1 MSIHISAQEGQI
13 ADIVLLPG
21 DPLRAK
27 YIAETFLEDTVCYN
41 TVRNML
47 GYTGTYKGK
56 KVSVQGTGMGMP
68 SAVLYIHELIN
79 DYGVKTLIRVGTC
92 GAIQEDVHIR
102 DVIIAQAAATDSSLI
117 FNDLAPIYFPPIGN
131 YSLISNAFNIGAEKN
146 MTVHV
151 GNVFSSDTFYHDTKD
166 TMNSMTKL
174 DVFGVDMETAG
185 LYYLASKFHVR
196 ALSILTVSDHLI
208 TGEQTTAEERQTSF
222 SEMIEVALEAAIN
235 LYL

>member
-1 MSIHISAQEGQI
+1 MSFHISAKEGQI

-27 YIAETFLEDTVCYN
+27 YIAETFLEDAVCYN

-56 KVSVQGTGMGMP
+56 KISVQGTGMGMP

-92 GAIQEDVHIR
+92 GAIQKDVHIR

-117 FNDLAPIYFPPIGN
+117 FKDLAPIYFPPIGN
-131 YSLISNAFNIGAEKN
+131 YGLISNAFNIGTEKD

-151 GNVFSSDTFYHDTKD
+151 GNVFSSDTFYNDTED

-174 DVFGVDMETAG
+174 DVLGVDMETAG

-208 TGEQTTAEERQTSF
+208 TGEQTSSDERQTSF
-222 SEMIEVALEAAIN
+222 SEMIEVALEAAIK
-235 LYL
+235 

>member
-1 MSIHISAQEGQI
+1 MSFHLNAKEGEV
-13 ADIVLLPG
+13 ADVVLLPG

-27 YIAETFLEDTVCYN
+27 YIAETFLEDAICYN

-102 DVIIAQAAATDSSLI
+102 DVIVAQAAATDSSLI
-117 FNDLAPIYFPPIGN
+117 YKDLAPIYFPPIGN
-131 YSLISNAFNIGAEKN
+131 YGLIRSAADLATEKN
-146 MTVHV
+146 INVHV
-151 GNVFSSDTFYHDTKD
+151 GNIFSSDTFYHDTED

-222 SEMIEVALEAAIN
+222 GEMIEVALEAGTK
-235 LYL
+235 

>member
-1 MSIHISAQEGQI
+1 MSFHINAEEGQI

-27 YIAETFLEDTVCYN
+27 YIAETFLEDAVCYN

-47 GYTGTYKGK
+47 GYTGTYKGR

-117 FNDLAPIYFPPIGN
+117 YKDLAPIYFPPIGN
-131 YSLISNAFNIGAEKN
+131 YGLISSAFELGTKKDL
-146 MTVHV
+146 TVHV
-151 GNVFSSDTFYHDTKD
+151 GNVFSSDTFYHDTED

-222 SEMIEVALEAAIN
+222 SDMIEVALEAAVKE
-235 LYL
+235 

>member
-1 MSIHISAQEGQI
+1 MSFHINAEEGQI

-27 YIAETFLEDTVCYN
+27 YIAETFLEDAVCYN

-47 GYTGTYKGK
+47 GYTGTYKGR

-117 FNDLAPIYFPPIGN
+117 YKDLAPIYFPPIGN
-131 YSLISNAFNIGAEKN
+131 YGLISSAFELGTKKEL
-146 MTVHV
+146 TVHV
-151 GNVFSSDTFYHDTKD
+151 GNVFSSDTFYHDTED

-222 SEMIEVALEAAIN
+222 SDMIEVALEAAVKE
-235 LYL
+235 

>member
-1 MSIHISAQEGQI
+1 MSFHISATEGQI

-27 YIAETFLEDTVCYN
+27 YIAETFLEDAVCYN

-56 KVSVQGTGMGMP
+56 KISVQGTGMGMP

-92 GAIQEDVHIR
+92 GAIQKDVHIR

-117 FNDLAPIYFPPIGN
+117 FKDLAPIYFPPIGN
-131 YSLISNAFNIGAEKN
+131 YGLISNAFNIGTEKD

-151 GNVFSSDTFYHDTKD
+151 GNVFSSDTFYNDTED

-174 DVFGVDMETAG
+174 DVLGVDMETAG

-208 TGEQTTAEERQTSF
+208 TGEQTSSDERQTSF
-222 SEMIEVALEAAIN
+222 SEMIEVALEAAIK
-235 LYL
+235 

>member
-1 MSIHISAQEGQI
+1 MSFHLNAKEGEV

-27 YIAETFLEDTVCYN
+27 YIAETFLEDAVCYN

-92 GAIQEDVHIR
+92 GAIQENVHIR
-102 DVIIAQAAATDSSLI
+102 DVIVAQAAATDSSI
-117 FNDLAPIYFPPIGN
+117 IYKDLAPIYFPPIGN
-131 YSLISNAFNIGAEKN
+131 YGLIRSAADLATEKN
-146 MTVHV
+146 INVHV
-151 GNVFSSDTFYHDTKD
+151 GNIFSSDTFYHDTED

-222 SEMIEVALEAAIN
+222 GEMIEVALEAGTK
-235 LYL
+235 

>member
-1 MSIHISAQEGQI
+1 MSFHLNAKEGEV
-13 ADIVLLPG
+13 ADVVLLPG

-27 YIAETFLEDTVCYN
+27 YIAETFLEDAVCYN

-102 DVIIAQAAATDSSLI
+102 DVIVAQAAATDSSLI
-117 FNDLAPIYFPPIGN
+117 YKDLAPVYFPPIGN
-131 YSLISNAFNIGAEKN
+131 YGLIRSAADLATEKN
-146 MTVHV
+146 INVHV
-151 GNVFSSDTFYHDTKD
+151 GNIFSSDTFYHDTED

-222 SEMIEVALEAAIN
+222 GEMIEVALEAGTK
-235 LYL
+235 

>member
-1 MSIHISAQEGQI
+1 MSIHISAKEGQI

-27 YIAETFLEDTVCYN
+27 YIAETFLEDAVCYN

-117 FNDLAPIYFPPIGN
+117 YNDLAPIYFPPIGN
-131 YSLISNAFNIGAEKN
+131 YGLISNAFNLATKKD

-151 GNVFSSDTFYHDTKD
+151 GNIFSSDTFYHDTED
-166 TMNSMTKL
+166 TMNSMKKL

-208 TGEQTTAEERQTSF
+208 TGEQTTSEERQTSF
-222 SEMIEVALEAAIN
+222 GEMIEVALEAAIK
-235 LYL
+235 

>member
-1 MSIHISAQEGQI
+1 MSFHISAEEGQI

-27 YIAETFLEDTVCYN
+27 YIAETFLEDAVCYN

-47 GYTGTYKGK
+47 GYTGTYKGR

-131 YSLISNAFNIGAEKN
+131 YGLISNAFNLGTEKD

-151 GNVFSSDTFYHDTKD
+151 GNVFSSDTFYHETKD

-222 SEMIEVALEAAIN
+222 SEMIEVALEAAIK
-235 LYL
+235 

>member
-222 SEMIEVALEAAIN
+222 SEMIEVALEAAIK
-235 LYL
+235 

>member
-1 MSIHISAQEGQI
+1 MSFHINAEEGQI

-27 YIAETFLEDTVCYN
+27 YIAETFLEDAVCYN

-47 GYTGTYKGK
+47 GYTGTYKGR

-131 YSLISNAFNIGAEKN
+131 YGLISSAFKLGTEKD

-151 GNVFSSDTFYHDTKD
+151 GNIFSSDTFYHETKD

-185 LYYLASKFHVR
+185 LYYLAAKFHVR

-222 SEMIEVALEAAIN
+222 GEMIEVALEAAIV
-235 LYL
+235 

>member
-1 MSIHISAQEGQI
+1 MSFHISAKEGQI

-27 YIAETFLEDTVCYN
+27 YIAETFLEDAVCYN

-56 KVSVQGTGMGMP
+56 KISVQGTGMGMP

-92 GAIQEDVHIR
+92 GAIQKDVHIR

-117 FNDLAPIYFPPIGN
+117 FKDLAPIYFPPIGN
-131 YSLISNAFNIGAEKN
+131 YGLISNAFNIGTEKD

-151 GNVFSSDTFYHDTKD
+151 GNVFSSDTFYNDTED

-174 DVFGVDMETAG
+174 DVLGVDMETAG

-208 TGEQTTAEERQTSF
+208 TGEQTSADERQTSF
-222 SEMIEVALEAAIN
+222 SEMIEVALEAAIK
-235 LYL
+235 

>member
-1 MSIHISAQEGQI
+1 MSFHLNAKEGEV

-27 YIAETFLEDTVCYN
+27 YIAETFLEDAVCYN

-102 DVIIAQAAATDSSLI
+102 DVIVAQAAATDSSLI
-117 FNDLAPIYFPPIGN
+117 YKDLAPIYFPPIGN
-131 YSLISNAFNIGAEKN
+131 YGLIRSAADLASDKN
-146 MTVHV
+146 MNVHV
-151 GNVFSSDTFYHDTKD
+151 GNIFSSDTFYHDTED

-222 SEMIEVALEAAIN
+222 GEMIEVALEAGIK
-235 LYL
+235 

>member
-1 MSIHISAQEGQI
+1 MSFHLNAKEGEV

-27 YIAETFLEDTVCYN
+27 YIAETFLEDAVCYN

-92 GAIQEDVHIR
+92 GAIQKDVHIR
-102 DVIIAQAAATDSSLI
+102 DVIVAQAAATDSSLI
-117 FNDLAPIYFPPIGN
+117 YKDLAPIYFPPIGD
-131 YSLISNAFNIGAEKN
+131 YGLIRSASDLASEKDMN
-146 MTVHV
+146 VHV
-151 GNVFSSDTFYHDTKD
+151 GNVFSSDTFYHDTED

-222 SEMIEVALEAAIN
+222 GEMIEVALEAGIK
-235 LYL
+235 

>member
-1 MSIHISAQEGQI
+1 MSFHISAEEGQI

-27 YIAETFLEDTVCYN
+27 YIAETFLEDAICYN

-47 GYTGTYKGK
+47 GYTGTYKGR

-131 YSLISNAFNIGAEKN
+131 YGLISNAFNLGTEKD

-151 GNVFSSDTFYHDTKD
+151 GNVFSSDTFYHETKD

-222 SEMIEVALEAAIN
+222 SEMIEVALEAAIK
-235 LYL
+235 

>member
-1 MSIHISAQEGQI
+1 MSFHISAEEGQI

-27 YIAETFLEDTVCYN
+27 YIAETFLEDAVCYN

-47 GYTGTYKGK
+47 GYTGTYKGR

-102 DVIIAQAAATDSSLI
+102 DVIVAQAAATDSSLI

-131 YSLISNAFNIGAEKN
+131 YGLIRSASDLATEKE

-151 GNVFSSDTFYHDTKD
+151 GNIFSSDTFYHETKD

-222 SEMIEVALEAAIN
+222 GEMIEVALEAAIK
-235 LYL
+235 

>member
-1 MSIHISAQEGQI
+1 MSFHISAQEGQI

-27 YIAETFLEDTVCYN
+27 YIAETFLEDAVCYN

-47 GYTGTYKGK
+47 GYTGTYKGRR
-56 KVSVQGTGMGMP
+56 VSVQGTGMGMP

-117 FNDLAPIYFPPIGN
+117 YKDLAPIYFPPIGN
-131 YSLISNAFNIGAEKN
+131 YDLIRSASDLAIEKDMN
-146 MTVHV
+146 VHV
-151 GNVFSSDTFYHDTKD
+151 GNIFSSDTFYHDTKD

-222 SEMIEVALEAAIN
+222 GEMIEVALEAGIK
-235 LYL
+235 